1 MCLRCAQAAA
11 VGDGHVHAAPSVMR
25 VLTDFARL
33 APASYREFGLSW
45 QTPITDDQ
53 MQVPDVKPGGLQI
66 SLVRGRGVLT
76 AVTCFWG
83 LREWSVE
90 LVSLHRTFFWCDLVW
105 YHDNAAVT
113 TR

>member
-66 SLVRGRGVLT
+66 SLVRGRWVLT
-76 AVTCFWG
+76 AVTWFWADKTIT
-83 LREWSVE
+83 RVE
-90 LVSLHRTFFWCDLVW
+90 CGTCVASLYLLLVRTRLVS
-105 YHDNAAVT
+105 
-113 TR
+113 